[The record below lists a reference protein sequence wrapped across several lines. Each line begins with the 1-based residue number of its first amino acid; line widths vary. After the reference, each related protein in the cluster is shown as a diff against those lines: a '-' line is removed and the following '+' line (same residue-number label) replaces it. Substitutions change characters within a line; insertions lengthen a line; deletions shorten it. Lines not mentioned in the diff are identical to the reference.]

1 MKNYLNTM
9 LHGLNSEGNMRSN
22 DLQVKKTGS
31 ERRELT
37 RTGIN
42 SRLYTMYN
50 TGKNSYFMPHCI

>member
-9 LHGLNSEGNMRSN
+9 LHGLNSEENMCSN

-42 SRLYTMYN
+42 SRLCTMYN
-50 TGKNSYFMPHCI
+50 TGKNSYFMPRCI